1 MSNRKAIPKKIRFEV
16 FKRDKFTCRYCGRKA
31 PDVILE
37 LDHVVPV
44 AEGGGDEIL
53 NLVTACRDCNRGKG
67 KRLLDDL
74 SEVHAQRQALE
85 DLQERREQMRMI
97 AEWKRDLIGLERD
110 TVNTL
115 NVIIGEKTGY
125 CMNDNHASQLL
136 KIVRRFGFEAVVEA
150 IEIAYDHYYFQDD
163 KESWLEAF
171 YKIGGICYNRSV
183 GRTADY
189 YSHGEEE

>member
-97 AEWKRDLIGLERD
+97 VEWKRELTDLENEMIEAID
-110 TVNTL
+110 D
-115 NVIIGEKTGY
+115 IILTRTGY
-125 CMNDNHASQLL
+125 SLNCVGRNDIRKHIN
-136 KIVRRFGFEAVVEA
+136 RFGFEAVVEA
-150 IEIAYDHYYFQDD
+150 VEIAFDTYHTRDT
-163 KESWLEAF
+163 KESTIYALS
-171 YKIGGICYNRSV
+171 KIGGICYNRSV
-183 GRTADY
+183 GRTAEY
-189 YSHGEEE
+189 YGKQDH

>member
-97 AEWKRDLIGLERD
+97 MDWKRELNDLRNEMLA
-110 TVNTL
+110 TVNDYLCEMTGFQASAA
-115 NVIIGEKTGY
+115 GE
-125 CMNDNHASQLL
+125 SELRQLL
-136 KIVRRFGFEAVVEA
+136 ERFGFEEVIEA
-150 IEIAYDHYYFQDD
+150 MEISFSKYYIPQDVD
-163 KESWLEAF
+163 SMETAF
-171 YKIGGICYNRSV
+171 RKIGGICYNRSI